1 MVPPKLIAEQNDAL
15 AAGTRFLGREGA
27 TEKGTNAKHGEELGR
42 HGYGENCLGL
52 LFVAERQATA
62 AVNGHGLE

>member
-42 HGYGENCLGL
+42 HGCGDDCLGL
-52 LFVAERQATA
+52 FA
-62 AVNGHGLE
+62 AKGWRYAG